1 MYGQLIAVTACKLHV
16 QTQMPTTLH
25 ELYSVSNKLVSNVSN
40 KVCVQ
45 YMYFTNAVS
54 QH

>member
-1 MYGQLIAVTACKLHV
+1 MYGQLKAVTSCKL

-25 ELYSVSNKLVSNVSN
+25 ELYSVSNKFVSNVSN

-45 YMYFTNAVS
+45 YFTNAVS